1 MTLSEKEAQL
11 FNLIKTN
18 PYFSQQ
24 ELAEKMNLSR
34 STVANMISRLIEEKY
49 LLGRAYF
56 VTEKAYLVCM
66 GGANVNRT

>member
-49 LLGRAYF
+49 LLGRA
-56 VTEKAYLVCM
+56 
-66 GGANVNRT
+66 